1 MRPAAGAVRPVRAAC
16 FLPVASE
23 YKKFALPFLAVSR
36 PHLVLGYGS
45 LGMLMPQLLL
55 FVSSL
60 ILLLSLFAAP
70 SFAFSATN
78 NIMTPSSTKA
88 IETKDAPAPVGPYSQ
103 AVLTGNTLYVSGQV
117 AIDPASGEMVRGGD
131 VEAETRQV
139 LKNMDAVLKE
149 AGATSHNV
157 VRTTVFLADLG
168 DFAKV
173 NALYA
178 EYFDGPVSP
187 ARACVQ
193 VAALPKAA
201 RVEIDCI
208 AIL

>member
-1 MRPAAGAVRPVRAAC
+1 MSTPR
-16 FLPVASE
+16 
-23 YKKFALPFLAVSR
+23 
-36 PHLVLGYGS
+36 
-45 LGMLMPQLLL
+45 LL

-60 ILLLSLFAAP
+60 ILLLSLIVV
-70 SFAFSATN
+70 SSSAFSASAKN
-78 NIMTPSSTKA
+78 NMSPSHKA
-88 IETKDAPAPVGPYSQ
+88 IETKDAPTPVGPYSQ

-117 AIDPASGEMVRGGD
+117 AIDQASGDMVGGGD

-139 LKNMDAVLKE
+139 LKNMEAVLKE

-208 AIL
+208 AVL

>member
-1 MRPAAGAVRPVRAAC
+1 MSTPR
-16 FLPVASE
+16 
-23 YKKFALPFLAVSR
+23 
-36 PHLVLGYGS
+36 
-45 LGMLMPQLLL
+45 LL

-60 ILLLSLFAAP
+60 ILLLSLIVV
-70 SFAFSATN
+70 SSSAFSASAKN
-78 NIMTPSSTKA
+78 NMSPSHKA
-88 IETKDAPAPVGPYSQ
+88 TETKDAPTPVGPYSQ

-117 AIDPASGEMVRGGD
+117 AIDPASGDMVGGGD

-139 LKNMDAVLKE
+139 LKNMEAVLKE

-178 EYFDGPVSP
+178 EYFDGPISP

-208 AIL
+208 AVL